1 MAAPVI
7 STTTLPT
14 AFLNASYSTSLA
26 ATGGTPPYTWS
37 ITAGALPAGVTLS
50 TAGVISGTP
59 GPKTAGVYNITAQV
73 TDTVPASGT
82 KALTL
87 SVNSVILVKCG
98 ACGFVTKTT
107 HMKIANLLAAKHQ
120 AGWGPTHV
128 VSLS

>member
-1 MAAPVI
+1 MAAPVV

-14 AFLNASYSTSLA
+14 GFLNAPYSTTLA

-37 ITAGALPAGVTLS
+37 ITAGTLPTGVTLS
-50 TAGVISGTP
+50 AAGVISGTL
-59 GPKTAGVYNITAQV
+59 GPKTAGTYNVTVQA
-73 TDTVPASGT
+73 TDTIPASGT

-87 SVNSVILVKCG
+87 TVNSVILVKCS
-98 ACGFVTKTT
+98 ACGFATKTT
-107 HMKIANLLAAKHQ
+107 NIKIANLLAAKHQ